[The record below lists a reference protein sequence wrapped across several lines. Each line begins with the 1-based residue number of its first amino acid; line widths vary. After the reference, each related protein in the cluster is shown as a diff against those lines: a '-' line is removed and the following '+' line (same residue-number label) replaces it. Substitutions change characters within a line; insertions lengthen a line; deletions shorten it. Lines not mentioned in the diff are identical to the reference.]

1 MHGMLCVSCA
11 RTEILARPVPQL
23 CTNLSYKKRF
33 KREDVTL
40 ETGHTLTHMAMAH
53 TPRHTAHSTGRSR
66 SMTDRDDSERCAEVL
81 IYTCTPYGLTEP
93 PGCVYLY
100 LYSSSMS

>member
-1 MHGMLCVSCA
+1 
-11 RTEILARPVPQL
+11 
-23 CTNLSYKKRF
+23 
-33 KREDVTL
+33 
-40 ETGHTLTHMAMAH
+40 
-53 TPRHTAHSTGRSR
+53 
-66 SMTDRDDSERCAEVL
+66 MTDRDDSERCAEVL